1 MSSSSNI
8 LPRKSL
14 LQGILHSS
22 IILDSLPRVGLIFV
36 SSSGILVFTC
46 VCHRLPVSAFTR
58 LLTPYYHDSHLHRSQ
73 NEWVVAPTDCCIA
86 TRLLS
91 ERTTA
96 SGACHRSVWCVAVAC
111 LVTGPRGKQP
121 TRRGKKAASS
131 VQISDCCP
139 NELWVLELASVW
151 F

>member
-8 LPRKSL
+8 AKEEFATRN
-14 LQGILHSS
+14 SS
-22 IILDSLPRVGLIFV
+22 FQYYSRFITACWTNICFV
-36 SSSGILVFTC
+36 QWDISFHL
-46 VCHRLPVSAFTR
+46 RLSQVARFCIHKT
-58 LLTPYYHDSHLHRSQ
+58 TPYYHDSHLHRSQ

-111 LVTGPRGKQP
+111 LDTGPRGKQP